1 MKMTSS
7 KPYLVRAFYEWI
19 LDNGMTP
26 YIVIDATVAGTQ
38 VPTEYV
44 DEGRIVL
51 NIAPTAVQ
59 GLVMNNVQIEFK
71 ASFGRSVRTIFA
83 WMVSV
88 QAIYAKE
95 TGKGMIFSPEDG
107 DDLPPFD
114 NSPDDNT
121 KGKTSSTTKS
131 RDHLRIVK

>member
-1 MKMTSS
+1 MNTKMTSS

-38 VPTEYV
+38 VPTEYI

-59 GLVMNNVQIEFK
+59 GLIMNNVQIEFK

-83 WMVSV
+83 WMTSV

-107 DDLPPFD
+107 DDLPPTD
-114 NSPDDNT
+114 HSPSENT
-121 KGKTSSTTKS
+121 KSSSSTKS